1 MPRKIIIEL
10 FQKSITKFVTP
21 QDDKVIFM
29 ISSSFT
35 IIALMTAI
43 TITSLT
49 YAKQDLPSSPPPP
62 ATTFSFATAG
72 DWGSNTNARQTAN
85 NIISHHEPLV
95 IGLGDYCY
103 CGSPH
108 TWWNSVI
115 FQLKGVMFRGAEGNH
130 EISDSGKNASQLLKD
145 FGQKNW
151 TTSFNYKNVHF
162 VILDEEH
169 GKLDGNTLD
178 KDLATARA
186 DPAIKWIV
194 VAFHEPIYTSP
205 SDHAPDE
212 NGIKSTVLPLIDKYH
227 VDLVLQAHNHNYQR
241 SFPLQSD
248 KVTGNNTNSVYQS
261 PKGTMYMLV
270 GTGGQ
275 GNYALR
281 SQANYVQKQFTG
293 TYGFLKVDISD
304 TTLIGSFI
312 ANDGT
317 IKDTF
322 TINK

>member
-1 MPRKIIIEL
+1 MFQKPITKIVTPRDDKII
-10 FQKSITKFVTP
+10 FV
-21 QDDKVIFM
+21 IA
-29 ISSSFT
+29 SLFT
-35 IIALMTAI
+35 IIALITAI

-49 YAKQDLPSSPPPP
+49 YAKQDLPSSPTPPP
-62 ATTFSFATAG
+62 TTTTFSFATAG
-72 DWGSNTNARQTAN
+72 DWGSDSNAKQTAD

-108 TWWNSVI
+108 TWWNDVV
-115 FQLKGVMFRGAEGNH
+115 FPLKGVMFRGAKGNH
-130 EISDSGKNASQLLKD
+130 EVSDSGDNASEILKD

-162 VILDEEH
+162 VIINEED
-169 GKLDGNTLD
+169 GKTNGNALD

-186 DPAIKWIV
+186 DPAIKWII

-241 SFPLQSD
+241 SVPLKADHPDPS
-248 KVTGNNTNSVYQS
+248 GSVY
-261 PKGTMYMLV
+261 MVV

-275 GNYALR
+275 DFYKLNG
-281 SQANYVQKQFTG
+281 QASYITKQFTG
-293 TYGFLKVDISD
+293 IHGFLNVDVSD
-304 TTLIGSFI
+304 RSLVGSFI

>member
-1 MPRKIIIEL
+1 MEFKQNNDNIIVSFQNRKIRVVTPRSSTISKLAFIIVSL
-10 FQKSITKFVTP
+10 LMATAFITSITISRLSYAQQGLRSLPPLPTP
-21 QDDKVIFM
+21 M
-29 ISSSFT
+29 
-35 IIALMTAI
+35 
-43 TITSLT
+43 
-49 YAKQDLPSSPPPP
+49 
-62 ATTFSFATAG
+62 TFSFATAG
-72 DWGSNTNARQTAN
+72 DWGSNSNTTNTVAR
-85 NIISHHEPLV
+85 IIKSKVPLV

-103 CGSPH
+103 CASPEV
-108 TWWNSVI
+108 WWNGVVSP
-115 FQLKGVMFRGAEGNH
+115 LKGIMFRGAEGNH
-130 EISDSGKNASQLLKD
+130 EVSDSPNNASELLKD

-151 TTSFNYKNVHF
+151 TSSFNYKNVHF

-169 GKLDGNTLD
+169 GKPDGNALD

-186 DPAIKWIV
+186 DPTIKWII

-212 NGIKSTVLPLIDKYH
+212 NGIKSTVLPLFDKYH

-241 SFPLQSD
+241 SSRLKADHQDPS
-248 KVTGNNTNSVYQS
+248 GSVY
-261 PKGTMYMLV
+261 MVV

-275 GNYALR
+275 DFYPLYG
-281 SQANYVQKQFTG
+281 QASNMTKQFSG
-293 TYGFLKVDISD
+293 IHGFLKVDVSD
-304 TTLIGSFI
+304 TRLVGNFI

>member
-1 MPRKIIIEL
+1 M
-10 FQKSITKFVTP
+10 FQKPITKIVTP
-21 QDDKVIFM
+21 RDDKIIFM
-29 ISSSFT
+29 IASLFT
-35 IIALMTAI
+35 IIALFTAI
-43 TITSLT
+43 MITSLT
-49 YAKQDLPSSPPPP
+49 YAKQDLPSSPTPLPLPP
-62 ATTFSFATAG
+62 TTFSFATAG
-72 DWGSNTNARQTAN
+72 DWGSDSNARQTAD

-103 CGSPH
+103 CGSDSG
-108 TWWNSVI
+108 WWNNVVSPLHSI
-115 FQLKGVMFRGAEGNH
+115 MFRGSSGNH
-130 EISDSGKNASQLLKD
+130 EFEDSHGAADLLQAI
-145 FGQKNW
+145 GQPSW
-151 TTSFNYKNVHF
+151 TYSFNYKNVHF
-162 VILDEEH
+162 VLLDE
-169 GKLDGNTLD
+169 DGSTPDASTLD

-186 DPAIKWIV
+186 DPAIKWII

-241 SFPLQSD
+241 SVPMKADHQDPS
-248 KVTGNNTNSVYQS
+248 GSVY
-261 PKGTMYMLV
+261 MVV

-275 GNYALR
+275 DFYNLNG
-281 SQANYVQKQFTG
+281 QASYMTKQFTG
-293 TYGFLKVDISD
+293 IHGFLNVDVSD
-304 TTLIGSFI
+304 RSLVGSFI